1 MLAEII
7 IGAIQANNTKKQLK
21 TARINRQIQYV
32 AEAKK
37 LWESTGGEQ
46 RAENFITEY
55 QKTKDLMR
63 GESIWE

>member
-7 IGAIQANNTKKQLK
+7 IGVIRVAQVKDQLK
-21 TARINRQIQYV
+21 TAKIQRQMTLLNEGTKYL
-32 AEAKK
+32 ER
-37 LWESTGGEQ
+37 TGGD
-46 RAENFITEY
+46 AKISNFVTEY